1 MRFLDCQNFVLN
13 GRAAALETPG
23 EPHQNVEGSADDYF
37 IYVEDLGA
45 GGFGEVDS
53 VIGEMSLVKFARKRI
68 KRHRLFSKDK
78 ATLHVFENELQT
90 LKSLSHR
97 HLVRLVGSYTD
108 SSCVGLIMTPVADMN
123 LATYLRITM
132 NPESRMICL
141 RRFFGCLAAALSYL
155 HGQRVQHKDIKPANI
170 LVKQQHVY
178 LTDFGTSR
186 SWDNDASRSTLGTV
200 AAFTPRYCA
209 PEVVQFGSS
218 RNQSRDVWSLGCVFL
233 EMCSVLADH
242 TVEEMWQ
249 FLKANGTH
257 GEYIRENSAGVNAW
271 KESLKS
277 EFSTMHDQQPLE
289 LAIRMCTMEAQN
301 RPIAKEILSTILDFA
316 GPIRYYGLCCDEQ
329 RDSND
334 YQSTQLIQPEGS
346 PKDHSLPSESMM
358 IKVSQEAHISSSS
371 STKYHVP
378 TAEDPTEDPTVQAF
392 FPPGGIARKYILEDP
407 EHNDTSIDLF
417 KSPMASTQSSPQ
429 PPQNPALPASSDHTV
444 VIKVSK
450 PEIQS
455 RIAVLD
461 IIQNLDFSRLQC
473 PWPNCSR
480 RSKYDGHIS
489 LAGHLREHHGTH
501 ELFWT
506 PLIGLNLPWTSCAPS
521 SQWIPGQIISGVAT
535 SGPSG
540 HAKAFVLRRK
550 NESPAQAS
558 TDPFADHLRYQA
570 MERRRNLGQKIT
582 DISRLQ
588 PEVDSTIRPSRRS
601 VSERGKSKS
610 VDHDD
615 VSFSLLPE
623 DRRPEPVRSEF
634 ENRELKAQEEAVIGP
649 ERLSEPS
656 ISSQIGPDGRPTMIS
671 VPRSSLAPSYFLATA
686 NQFSTKQLESIQKLK
701 KPAPMPPP
709 LFVYGSFMFPSVI
722 RAQAERSIL
731 SEGVYSSALQRRI
744 YTTAEDWSNTN
755 KSLQQAAQ
763 QMTPALLPGHLRFV
777 VERSKDAALM
787 PCPGKKNGGITE
799 TKGFLIVG
807 LSYEAH
813 AFLDYLLSPEG
824 YSYFYARSS
833 ATTNATLIGSKYNGQ
848 LNSHNDSDNDS
859 CSDSGSDR
867 ESGNRFV
874 RRSEVI
880 FQRSSVTVTISDS
893 DGNLRH
899 MEALT
904 YVWHSGPRKQTVAWN
919 PNEFVKCRT
928 FSDLSTNIRSNDTV
942 GYDWV
947 ADECD
952 LASEMGMLYAM
963 PGDELCD
970 RIVRN
975 DVEGVVSLIT
985 HGGDVDAS
993 CHHYGTPL
1001 QAAAANGH
1009 ENLVYVMLKFWKA
1022 DPNKHGGRYN
1032 SPLVAAICNGH
1043 GEIVNELLR
1052 YGANP
1057 ISGAGT
1063 FVSPIYQAVSFEDIE
1078 MTHMLLEKGAWLTR
1092 EYDELL
1098 DLAAETGNGDLCI
1111 LLQGYDIC
1119 NLHERKQ
1126 TGENRHRQQ
1135 REWQRKT
1142 LSDRVDGR
1150 GLIEPMPAVL
1160 ELWSMR
1166 GQKGKW
1172 TGTKAIK
1179 VLRMIYGDNIPLL
1192 ILDILRENLHNMH
1205 VILSGFSKGEVSTR
1219 GSPEIEDR
1227 APVKD
1232 CSRKSDDDRE
1242 AALDSKHW
1250 RRPSRAIDDDDYFEA
1265 QGPSRQEMQGLQWH
1279 RQHLFRAR

>member
-1 MRFLDCQNFVLN
+1 
-13 GRAAALETPG
+13 
-23 EPHQNVEGSADDYF
+23 
-37 IYVEDLGA
+37 
-45 GGFGEVDS
+45 
-53 VIGEMSLVKFARKRI
+53 
-68 KRHRLFSKDK
+68 
-78 ATLHVFENELQT
+78 
-90 LKSLSHR
+90 
-97 HLVRLVGSYTD
+97 
-108 SSCVGLIMTPVADMN
+108 
-123 LATYLRITM
+123 
-132 NPESRMICL
+132 
-141 RRFFGCLAAALSYL
+141 
-155 HGQRVQHKDIKPANI
+155 
-170 LVKQQHVY
+170 
-178 LTDFGTSR
+178 
-186 SWDNDASRSTLGTV
+186 
-200 AAFTPRYCA
+200 
-209 PEVVQFGSS
+209 
-218 RNQSRDVWSLGCVFL
+218 
-233 EMCSVLADH
+233 MCSVLANH

-257 GEYIRENSAGVNAW
+257 GEYIRENGAGLNAW

-277 EFSTMHDQQPLE
+277 EFSTKHDQQLLE

-301 RPIAKEILSTILDFA
+301 RPMAKEILSTILDFA

-329 RDSND
+329 CDSND
-334 YQSTQLIQPEGS
+334 YQSTQLIQSEGS
-346 PKDHSLPSESMM
+346 PKDYSLPSESMM
-358 IKVSQEAHISSSS
+358 IKASQEAHISFSS

-417 KSPMASTQSSPQ
+417 ESPMAPIQSSPQ

-444 VIKVSK
+444 VIKASK

-461 IIQNLDFSRLQC
+461 IIQNLDFSQLQC

-489 LAGHLREHHGTH
+489 LAGHLREYHGTH

-521 SQWIPGQIISGVAT
+521 SQWNPGQIISGVAV

-540 HAKAFVLRRK
+540 HAKAFVLSR
-550 NESPAQAS
+550 NELPAQAS

-582 DISRLQ
+582 DISHLQ
-588 PEVDSTIRPSRRS
+588 PEVNSTIRPSRRS
-601 VSERGKSKS
+601 VSERGKLKS
-610 VDHDD
+610 VDHDG

-623 DRRPEPVRSEF
+623 DRRPQPVRSEF
-634 ENRELKAQEEAVIGP
+634 ENRELKAQEEAVIAP

-656 ISSQIGPDGRPTMIS
+656 ISSQIGSDSRPTMIF
-671 VPRSSLAPSYFLATA
+671 VPKSSLSPSYFLATA

-701 KPAPMPPP
+701 KPASMPPP

-731 SEGVYSSALQRRI
+731 AEGVYSRALQRRI
-744 YTTAEDWSNTN
+744 HTTAEDWSNTN
-755 KSLQQAAQ
+755 KSLQHAAQ
-763 QMTPALLPGHLRFV
+763 QMTPALLPGHLRFE
-777 VERSKDAALM
+777 VERSRDAALM
-787 PCPGKKNGGITE
+787 PCPGKTNGGITE

-813 AFLDYLLSPEG
+813 AFLDYLLSPQG
-824 YSYFYARSS
+824 YSYFYAKRS
-833 ATTNATLIGSKYNGQ
+833 ATTNATLIGSEYNGQ
-848 LNSHNDSDNDS
+848 PNSDNDS
-859 CSDSGSDR
+859 DSVSDSGSDR
-867 ESGNRFV
+867 DSGNSFV
-874 RRSEVI
+874 RRGQVL

-904 YVWHSGPRKQTVAWN
+904 YVWHSGPRKQTTAWD
-919 PNEFVKCRT
+919 PNEFVKCQT
-928 FSDLSTNIRSNDTV
+928 FSDLSTNIRSNNTV

-963 PGDELCD
+963 PGDEMCD
-970 RIVRN
+970 RIVKN
-975 DVEGVVSLIT
+975 DFKGVDSLIT
-985 HGGDVDAS
+985 RGVYVDAS

-1009 ENLVYVMLKFWKA
+1009 EDLVSVMLEFWKA

-1043 GEIVNELLR
+1043 GDIVNELLR

-1092 EYDELL
+1092 EYGELL
-1098 DLAAETGNGDLCI
+1098 DLAAETGNVDLCI

-1126 TGENRHRQQ
+1126 IGENRHRQQ
-1135 REWQRKT
+1135 RKSQRKT
-1142 LSDRVDGR
+1142 LSNRVDER
-1150 GLIEPMPAVL
+1150 GLIELMPALL
-1160 ELWSMR
+1160 EIWSLR

-1179 VLRMIYGDNIPLL
+1179 VLRLIYGDNIPLP
-1192 ILDILRENLHNMH
+1192 ILDLLRHNLHGMH
-1205 VILSGFSKGEVSTR
+1205 VILKILSKVKVSTR
-1219 GSPEIEDR
+1219 GSPEIEGR
-1227 APVKD
+1227 APIKD
-1232 CSRKSDDDRE
+1232 SLRKSDDDRE
-1242 AALDSKHW
+1242 AALDSKVVSHGTP
-1250 RRPSRAIDDDDYFEA
+1250 RPLPHADALRIAQPVHHEPNATVDDVFCLTCNGRGCRKGTGRTCRYCRGTGGVPVGRSTMTTISKHKGQADKKCRACNGTGNIFSERDRCRACNDGYNYERPRKHDSSPLHGERETTKYRRAMVDGERREGVQGGFDPPPPYSGRPSPGYQKDMKRS
-1265 QGPSRQEMQGLQWH
+1265 GRLTS
-1279 RQHLFRAR
+1279 